1 MSIRVTMV
9 HGVAIA
15 VCWPLSTVTVP
26 DPNALAAVVFG
37 TGVIPRRSVP
47 KISVVWY
54 LVWSGGI
61 FKR

>member
-1 MSIRVTMV
+1 MV
-9 HGVAIA
+9 LRLLSVG
-15 VCWPLSTVTVP
+15 PYSTVTLP

-37 TGVIPRRSVP
+37 TGAIHRRSVP

-54 LVWSGGI
+54 STWFWSGGI